1 MWCAEQAGYN
11 MRNKG
16 FNGNCGSFLNKA
28 NVSGTSSLQPGD
40 ILVYVF
46 NKIYTAQHVGIFVA
60 YNSDGTL
67 STVEGNTNSRNKSDG
82 DGVYRCTRYPY
93 QVVGVVRLSGT
104 SGGSSQGYVSS
115 TTGGAVSEQYNSY
128 SPINAPRVAYNTT
141 YKEVKREQVV
151 DTLATVDTSTMQ
163 RTKSTSLLTMPA
175 LVEAPFV
182 ILKIGDYTF
191 GSYVAK
197 NSVYAQRAQQI
208 VNFPNYMTSVN
219 IVKVNGTV
227 NQYVLTLQY
236 QIAPGQDPNLLDR
249 IFSSVGYGTVYISY
263 GDWASPTFIYREE
276 EAIITKLTSNV
287 DFANSKIIYQLY
299 CTSNATSLISNIKNF
314 PARKAKPSDIIKQ
327 LLYNDSTSGLLDV
340 FYGMKNKQLVT
351 SRGLIPGND
360 KVVDIPSKDSIDV
373 ISYVNFLVTCMIASS
388 NTGTGPIQD
397 SSYYISIF
405 DDRMGELGGPYF
417 KITQVL
423 SKTQTLN
430 SIDTYEVDV
439 GYPSNELVMSFKIQ
453 DDQSWALLY
462 NYTDNVQRQD
472 YVYSLD
478 SNGMLYTDYSE
489 NLTTSSKY
497 FTTTASQKNWWTNMT
512 QFPIKAELQIKGL
525 LRPAMLMTYV
535 RVNALFYGQRHVSS
549 GLYIITR
556 QEDRVD
562 NSGYRTTLQLTRIA
576 GDENYIK
583 RTKQTII
590 SKVPVV
596 TANYIPGSTYTV
608 PSTTYSYP
616 SGNTYTSTAY
626 DLTKMTEPQ
635 VRKEINK
642 GKDIQPVRKPSGKN
656 TNKRGGG
663 FSGGGFGGGDRGGG
677 FSGGGFGGGKRGGGF
692 SGGGISGGSR
702 GGMSQSKNT
711 KNIVKGGTFLGGF

>member
-16 FNGNCGSFLNKA
+16 FNGNCGSFLSKA

-128 SPINAPRVAYNTT
+128 SPINAPRVEYNTT
-141 YKEVKREQVV
+141 YKEVRREQVV
-151 DTLATVDTSTMQ
+151 DTLATVGTSTMQ

-462 NYTDNVQRQD
+462 NYTDNVHRQD

-576 GDENYIK
+576 GDEDYIK

-642 GKDIQPVRKPSGKN
+642 GKDIQPIKKPSGNN

-692 SGGGISGGSR
+692 GGGGISGGSR